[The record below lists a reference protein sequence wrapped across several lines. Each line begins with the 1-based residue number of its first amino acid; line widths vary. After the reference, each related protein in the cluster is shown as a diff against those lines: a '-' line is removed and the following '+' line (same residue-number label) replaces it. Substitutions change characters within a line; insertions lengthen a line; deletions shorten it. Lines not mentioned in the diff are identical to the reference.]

1 LPPAGASRDPPK
13 ILIKA
18 RAGVMPMD
26 EDDTIMIL
34 KPKRDPRD
42 RRPLIATMHKGDRDS
57 EPT

>member
-1 LPPAGASRDPPK
+1 MPPAGASREPPK

-42 RRPLIATMHKGDRDS
+42 RRFLVPCKT
-57 EPT
+57 